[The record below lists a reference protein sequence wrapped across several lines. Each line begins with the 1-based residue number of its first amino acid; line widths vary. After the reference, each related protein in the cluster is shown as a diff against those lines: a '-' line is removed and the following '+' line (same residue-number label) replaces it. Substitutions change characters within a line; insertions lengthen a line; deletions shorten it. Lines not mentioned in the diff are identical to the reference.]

1 MALNDTRYTRWF
13 LTLAGIVLA
22 LSVWHLSTDTFA
34 LVSETKFPAPST
46 VYHEFTGKQTLIIDN
61 TWPTITAGFIGF
73 GLAVVT
79 AVLSAIVL
87 SLNKRVENALMPLVV
102 GANSV
107 PRVTLAPLIIFYLGS
122 GVAANYMIAA
132 WVAFFPMFLNAM
144 ESLGQMSDEHRDL
157 CDLYRAST
165 WQEYRYFRVPNALPQ
180 IFDGMKMAIILA
192 MIGAVVGEFVA
203 TTEGLGYLS
212 TLALR
217 NANMGLAF
225 AIVGVLGLI
234 STVAIFVIYQVQDK
248 LIFWEDSSFFTTEA

>member
-1 MALNDTRYTRWF
+1 MNINDTRRTQWV
-13 LTLAGIVLA
+13 LTVGGIVLA
-22 LSVWHLSTDTFA
+22 LSFWHLTTETFG
-34 LVSETKFPAPST
+34 LVSETKFPAPMS
-46 VYHEFTGKQTLIIDN
+46 VYSEFTGNQELIIEN

-73 GLAVVT
+73 GLAVVA
-79 AVLSAIVL
+79 AVLSAIFL
-87 SLNKRVENALMPLVV
+87 SLNKRVENALMPIVV

-107 PRVTLAPLIIFYLGS
+107 PRVTLAPLIIFYLGA

-144 ESLGQMSDEHRDL
+144 ESLGEMSEEHQDI
-157 CDLYRAST
+157 CELYKAST
-165 WQEYRYFRVPNALPQ
+165 WQEYRYIRIPNALPQ

-225 AIVGVLGLI
+225 AIVGILGFI
-234 STVAIFVIYQVQDK
+234 STLAIFAIYQVQNK
-248 LIFWEDSSFFTTEA
+248 LIFWEDSSFFTSEA